1 MEVNLITTLKYS
13 AGKCFMPNGTAILTR
28 TNTFLGQGS
37 TDRISDVRHLDISLA
52 NCSSSMDPC
61 LRWLSTYSIRL
72 DY

>member
-1 MEVNLITTLKYS
+1 
-13 AGKCFMPNGTAILTR
+13 MPEGTAVLTR